1 MVKKVGRRLREL
13 AFLVRGSQET
23 ESRNLWLAFSFTS
36 TALMLKVLFQIARMV
51 SQQINYARSMYEER
65 TQAVIEDDF
74 EQEE

>member
-1 MVKKVGRRLREL
+1 MREL
-13 AFLVRGSQET
+13 AFLVRGSQDT
-23 ESRNLWLAFSFTS
+23 ESRNLCFAFSFTS

-65 TQAVIEDDF
+65 TQAVIDDDF